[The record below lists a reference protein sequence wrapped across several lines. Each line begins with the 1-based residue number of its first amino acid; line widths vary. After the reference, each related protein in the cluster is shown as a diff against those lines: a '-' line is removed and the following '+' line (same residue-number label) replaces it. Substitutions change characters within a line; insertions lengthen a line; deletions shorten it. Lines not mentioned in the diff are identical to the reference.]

1 MALRIVFMGT
11 PEFAAHAF
19 AAVHGFA
26 QKNDDEIV
34 ATYSRP
40 PAKQGRG
47 MKRVEAPVHQAAEA
61 AGIEVLTPTG
71 LKDEAALQAFRALKP
86 DLAIVVAYGMILPQ
100 AFLDVPRLGC
110 WNIHASL
117 LPRWRGA
124 APIQRA
130 IMAGDKETGVA
141 IMQMQAGL
149 DTGPVLLEKRLPI
162 TDEDTAASLHDKLA
176 ELGAEAIVA
185 ALTHAEKLTPTPQ
198 AADGITY
205 AEKIDKSEAK
215 LDFTRKAADLDRH
228 IRGLSPFPGAWFE
241 ADGSRIKVLAAR
253 PLAVSGPLEASG
265 LVGTVAGTVAASD
278 VGNGAVIYCG
288 DGALELLRVQ
298 KAGKPAMAAEAFL
311 RGRGLTAGQKL

>member
-1 MALRIVFMGT
+1 MGLRIVFMGT
-11 PEFAAHAF
+11 PDFAATAF
-19 AAVHGFA
+19 AAVQDFA
-26 QKNDDEIV
+26 QTNGHEII
-34 ATYSRP
+34 AAYARP

-47 MKRVEAPVHQAAEA
+47 MKLVKAPVQQAAEA
-61 AGIEVLTPTG
+61 AGIDVLTPTG
-71 LKDEAALQAFRALKP
+71 LKDEAALQAFRALNP

-130 IMAGDKETGVA
+130 IMAGDAETGVA

-162 TDEDTAASLHDKLA
+162 ADDDTAASLHDKLA
-176 ELGAEAIVA
+176 QLGAEAITA
-185 ALTHAEKLTPTPQ
+185 ALAEAETLTPTAQ
-198 AADGITY
+198 AEAGITY
-205 AEKIDKSEAK
+205 AEKIDKAEAK
-215 LDFTRKAADLDRH
+215 LDFTRSADDLDRH

-241 ADGSRIKVLAAR
+241 ANGSRIKVLQAR
-253 PLAVSGPLEASG
+253 PIEASG
-265 LVGTVAGTVAASD
+265 PAGTVAAAT

-288 DGALELLRVQ
+288 QGGLQLLRVQ
-298 KAGKPAMAAEAFL
+298 KAGKPAMAAEDFM
-311 RGRGLTAGQKL
+311 RGRGLEAGQAV